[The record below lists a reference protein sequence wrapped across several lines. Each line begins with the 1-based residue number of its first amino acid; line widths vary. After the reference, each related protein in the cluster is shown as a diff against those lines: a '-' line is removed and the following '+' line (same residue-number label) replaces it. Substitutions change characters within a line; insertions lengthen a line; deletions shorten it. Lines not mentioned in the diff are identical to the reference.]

1 MESQRDEHPSEFDG
15 HTSRIRCQRR
25 SENHARE
32 EDTDLRAA
40 LELMKEERA
49 RLQQKLE
56 EMLTTQIQNDKQQ
69 EEPTSGG
76 GAPRLEIVIDDG
88 EENDDEVTRAMLS
101 KLNSKSAILNLLVRF
116 CSRNPR
122 FIGTVREFN
131 NSLRTFN
138 KKEYDNLV
146 CKRLNRMDAAP
157 LHGGTLAQIMKNN
170 VVQTHSISP
179 TKYMA
184 IQTAE
189 WTVAL
194 PWPHATNNVIPGM
207 GMNEL

>member
-1 MESQRDEHPSEFDG
+1 MAKYSTRHV
-15 HTSRIRCQRR
+15 
-25 SENHARE
+25 
-32 EDTDLRAA
+32 
-40 LELMKEERA
+40 
-49 RLQQKLE
+49 
-56 EMLTTQIQNDKQQ
+56 
-69 EEPTSGG
+69 EPPVIASATSGG

-146 CKRLNRMDAAP
+146 SKRLNRMDAAP
-157 LHGGTLAQIMKNN
+157 LHGGTLSQIMKNN

-194 PWPHATNNVIPGM
+194 PWPHPTNM
-207 GMNEL
+207 

>member
-1 MESQRDEHPSEFDG
+1 MASEGEEHPSEFDG
-15 HTSRIRCQRR
+15 HTSRLRRQRW
-25 SENHARE
+25 SENQARE
-32 EDTDLRAA
+32 EDIDPRAIRAA
-40 LELMKEERA
+40 LELMK
-49 RLQQKLE
+49 
-56 EMLTTQIQNDKQQ
+56 
-69 EEPTSGG
+69 
-76 GAPRLEIVIDDG
+76 IVIDDG

-101 KLNSKSAILNLLVRF
+101 KLNSKSASLNLLVRF

-146 CKRLNRMDAAP
+146 SRRLNMMDEAP

-194 PWPHATNNVIPGM
+194 P
-207 GMNEL
+207 